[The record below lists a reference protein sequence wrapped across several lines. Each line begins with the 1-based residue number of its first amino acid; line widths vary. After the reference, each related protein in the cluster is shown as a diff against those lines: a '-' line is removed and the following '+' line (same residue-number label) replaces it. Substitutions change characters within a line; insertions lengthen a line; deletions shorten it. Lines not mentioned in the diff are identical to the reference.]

1 MFTCQDCFIELR
13 LRRER
18 SETSITEED
27 WQSSAGGALYRRVR
41 LECPLWQRLWSG
53 LEAEQEGTPATFVLS
68 QKEIRLLRE
77 VELHVTCCLMHLGHA
92 SSHLHSAGGPSCFF
106 REGPMKAFGY
116 VQESVQMLQ
125 KYAGKE
131 TLPGPHQDTEEPA
144 PEGGGSTLA
153 LVAPPLRLSR
163 TFRKGSKEL
172 SGEEEKEEKVMMH
185 PQSRRR
191 LIWDSIS
198 VFMISVDIV
207 MLPMIYGMGISEVA
221 EVVVVEWICTLF
233 WSVAASA
240 VDMFITFLT
249 GYTVGPDVIMSP
261 RKVAIHY
268 LTTWFAVDFAIVG
281 SEWASRIT
289 EFVAGFNAFRAARAV
304 RVLRV
309 VRVVRLIRLAR
320 FVKTVQKFTEMTG
333 SLRLLILFNVLKLTL
348 FLLLAAWSFS
358 GKSARCE
365 RAACFTLI
373 FMSIF
378 VSSLTSRMLQLQQL
392 MDKESGYKRLLQRYN
407 EMHSLSYTTPSL
419 KSLLRKGDLLVAPGV
434 FDGISTRLAEQV
446 GFKALYMTGF
456 GTVGSH
462 LGLPDAGL
470 ASYRDMVE
478 RVRTLSALTSAP
490 LICDGDTGFGGLLNV
505 DHTVKGY
512 EAAGASAIQLEDQ
525 EFPKKCGH
533 TPNRKVIP
541 FEQAVAKIR
550 VAVEARSSPDFLII
564 ARTDARTALGL
575 DEALRR
581 AKAFAAA
588 GADVLFVEAPES
600 EAEMQT
606 ICSSLAETGK
616 PLLVNCVEGGK
627 TPLLSKERYIELGY
641 QLAIYPATGFLAM
654 GQALTK
660 VYRSLSDHGDSGTVR
675 SDLTDFK
682 GFCVSMGFQQVW
694 DFEPWHQ

>member
-1 MFTCQDCFIELR
+1 
-13 LRRER
+13 
-18 SETSITEED
+18 
-27 WQSSAGGALYRRVR
+27 
-41 LECPLWQRLWSG
+41 
-53 LEAEQEGTPATFVLS
+53 
-68 QKEIRLLRE
+68 
-77 VELHVTCCLMHLGHA
+77 
-92 SSHLHSAGGPSCFF
+92 
-106 REGPMKAFGY
+106 
-116 VQESVQMLQ
+116 
-125 KYAGKE
+125 
-131 TLPGPHQDTEEPA
+131 
-144 PEGGGSTLA
+144 
-153 LVAPPLRLSR
+153 
-163 TFRKGSKEL
+163 
-172 SGEEEKEEKVMMH
+172 
-185 PQSRRR
+185 
-191 LIWDSIS
+191 
-198 VFMISVDIV
+198 
-207 MLPMIYGMGISEVA
+207 
-221 EVVVVEWICTLF
+221 
-233 WSVAASA
+233 
-240 VDMFITFLT
+240 
-249 GYTVGPDVIMSP
+249 
-261 RKVAIHY
+261 
-268 LTTWFAVDFAIVG
+268 
-281 SEWASRIT
+281 
-289 EFVAGFNAFRAARAV
+289 
-304 RVLRV
+304 
-309 VRVVRLIRLAR
+309 
-320 FVKTVQKFTEMTG
+320 
-333 SLRLLILFNVLKLTL
+333 
-348 FLLLAAWSFS
+348 
-358 GKSARCE
+358 
-365 RAACFTLI
+365 
-373 FMSIF
+373 MSIF

-407 EMHSLSYTTPSL
+407 EMHSLSYTTVYLAKRHIQDLPRPGCMLGRRTQDIPLLNFQDRMTLESDMDTE
-419 KSLLRKGDLLVAPGV
+419 KELLRLLPVQTQ
-434 FDGISTRLAEQV
+434 DGISTRLAEQV

-660 VYRSLSDHGDSGTVR
+660 VYRSLSDHGALGS
-675 SDLTDFK
+675 
-682 GFCVSMGFQQVW
+682 
-694 DFEPWHQ
+694 